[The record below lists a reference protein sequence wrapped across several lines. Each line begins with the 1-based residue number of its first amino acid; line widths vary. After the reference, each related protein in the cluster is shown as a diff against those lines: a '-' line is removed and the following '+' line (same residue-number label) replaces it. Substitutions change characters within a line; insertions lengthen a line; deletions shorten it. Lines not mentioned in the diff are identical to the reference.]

1 MRSYPGIYHKHAM
14 SSKTA
19 LTAEGRGREKAM
31 NHDYEGRKSIR
42 FRVAESKV

>member
-1 MRSYPGIYHKHAM
+1 M

-31 NHDYEGRKSIR
+31 NDKTM
-42 FRVAESKV
+42 RVEKAFALE